1 MMEDIQRFLAP
12 LSLAPQVTPKAPQ
25 PARTVTPPVKKVPPA
40 RSGTTSQF
48 APKAVPDT
56 APSPNNNF
64 NFKAPS
70 TVVRSTA
77 DPQGDLSSSFAHPLP
92 PGSREARK
100 DKDGCLRSW
109 VELVDGQP
117 DQVASLYRVSQ
128 YYDTILQVLNS
139 NASIGSGRE

>member
-1 MMEDIQRFLAP
+1 MERHNKMMEDLQRFLAP

-25 PARTVTPPVKKVPPA
+25 PARTVTPPIKNVSSA

-70 TVVRSTA
+70 TRVRPTA
-77 DPQGDLSSSFAHPLP
+77 DPRGDFSSPFAHPIP
-92 PGSREARK
+92 PGSRDRAEYVGLPPY
-100 DKDGCLRSW
+100 DG
-109 VELVDGQP
+109 VGNGV
-117 DQVASLYRVSQ
+117 
-128 YYDTILQVLNS
+128 
-139 NASIGSGRE
+139 